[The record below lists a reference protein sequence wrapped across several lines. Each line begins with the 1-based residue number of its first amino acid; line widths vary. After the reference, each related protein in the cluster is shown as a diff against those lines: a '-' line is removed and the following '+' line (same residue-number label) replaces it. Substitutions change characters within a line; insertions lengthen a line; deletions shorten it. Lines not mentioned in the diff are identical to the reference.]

1 MKNILVMAVAG
12 IGLFA
17 GTSVGLLAA
26 QGRLN
31 YEGTRG
37 IPLLSMLFSEP
48 PKKEGKDGKDGKEA
62 KDASGEKGAAEHG
75 TDPHAKPE
83 DQGHGEPK
91 SKDERSKLVKTDE
104 PLPFRKAKS
113 ILNPPKEDGGGGHG
127 GGGGGGGE
135 HGAPAD
141 HGKAE
146 SGSAEHGKAE
156 EHAADHAKEGDQG
169 HGDAKKPTEWQQ
181 KVDDLMG
188 EGQYRRGRLFQFQ
201 RLEGGMSS
209 DELNEILKRAQKMQQ
224 DLENREKAIEKRKQE
239 LDARENDIRDRQ
251 KAVADKLVEIQAER
265 AKLEREVEEFHK
277 TVLLIR
283 HDEEKGFQD
292 LARTLSSF
300 EPKKSADILLEMWQT
315 EEGQVKALKILTVM
329 DAEASDAIVGE
340 FQTKQIRD
348 FLEKR
353 LKVIREENKAT
364 KK

>member
-17 GTSVGLLAA
+17 ATAVGLLAA

-48 PKKEGKDGKDGKEA
+48 PKKDGKAGEGDA
-62 KDASGEKGAAEHG
+62 KGAEHG
-75 TDPHAKPE
+75 KE
-83 DQGHGEPK
+83 DQGKEGVKEKEHGEPK
-91 SKDERSKLVKTDE
+91 APDERSKLVKSDE
-104 PLPFRKAKS
+104 PLPFRKAGS
-113 ILNPPKEDGGGGHG
+113 ILNPPKEGEGGGHG
-127 GGGGGGGE
+127 GGEKPKGGE
-135 HGAPAD
+135 HGAP
-141 HGKAE
+141 E
-146 SGSAEHGKAE
+146 SGHGSEAAKAE
-156 EHAADHAKEGDQG
+156 EHGSAEKETQGEGAKG
-169 HGDAKKPTEWQQ
+169 HGEGEAQKPTEWQQ

-209 DELNEILKRAQKMQQ
+209 DELNEILKRAQKMQT
-224 DLENREKAIEKRKQE
+224 DLENREKAIERRKQE
-239 LDARENDIRDRQ
+239 LDARETDIRDRQ
-251 KAVADKLVEIQAER
+251 KAVADKLVEIQNER
-265 AKLEREVEEFHK
+265 AKLEREVEDFHK

-292 LARTLSSF
+292 LARTLASF

-329 DAEASDAIVGE
+329 DPEPADAIVGE

-353 LKVIREENKAT
+353 LKVIRQETKT